1 MELHP
6 QNDEASNP
14 IEIPTERY
22 ISPKNVNKLLMN

>member
-22 ISPKNVNKLLMN
+22 ILQKTLTNY